1 MNPAAVLIIAAA
13 AVHPAAGSNPPRG
26 AGPPERGPARTLET
40 VRDVASVVRG
50 CWSIP
55 EGLRRLERIEVT
67 VRFSLRADGSVLGQR
82 RVSFATLPADTRARD
97 LLARSALDA
106 VADCTPLRLS
116 PALGRAIAGRPF
128 AIRFTYR
135 GPSGQ
140 GA

>member
-1 MNPAAVLIIAAA
+1 MSPAAAILLAAA
-13 AVHPAAGSNPPRG
+13 AASRVWGSDTSRDGSRPQ
-26 AGPPERGPARTLET
+26 RGPARMLET

-50 CWSIP
+50 CWQVP

-67 VRFSLRADGSVLGQR
+67 VRFSLKADGSLLGQR
-82 RVSFATLPADTRARD
+82 RVSFATLPPDTRARD

-106 VADCTPLRLS
+106 VAACTPLRLS

-135 GPSGQ
+135 GPAGQ